1 MILSTQWHFAISSP
15 FCSSLHVQDG
25 QTALYIAS
33 NNGHGEIVKLLLK
46 READMDHETKVS
58 VFMPCI
64 RKCSLN

>member
-1 MILSTQWHFAISSP
+1 MV
-15 FCSSLHVQDG
+15 FCSPLHVQDG

-58 VFMPCI
+58 VFHAKFP
-64 RKCSLN
+64 